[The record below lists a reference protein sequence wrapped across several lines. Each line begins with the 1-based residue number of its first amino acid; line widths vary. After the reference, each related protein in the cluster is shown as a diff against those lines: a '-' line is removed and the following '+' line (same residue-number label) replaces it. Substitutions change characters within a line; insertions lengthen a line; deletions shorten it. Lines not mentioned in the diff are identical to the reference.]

1 MFQSVLV
8 VTARDVQTV
17 QLRRLE
23 GRRPHA
29 EQNVFESFNLIMVRA
44 SSNTWSSCDHLL
56 LCNLEDHRII

>member
-8 VTARDVQTV
+8 VTAREAQNG

-29 EQNVFESFNLIMVRA
+29 EQNSFNLIRVRV
-44 SSNTWSSCDHLL
+44 SSNTWSSC
-56 LCNLEDHRII
+56 